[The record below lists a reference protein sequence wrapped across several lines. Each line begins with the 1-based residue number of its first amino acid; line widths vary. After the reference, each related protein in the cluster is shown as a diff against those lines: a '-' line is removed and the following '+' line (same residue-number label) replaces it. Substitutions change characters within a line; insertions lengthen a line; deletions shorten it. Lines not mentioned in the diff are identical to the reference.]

1 MPYSAAGNHQPLVE
15 RLQRMNKARSMISIT
30 FHQKLSYAASRVILL
45 MIFTFMLLIL
55 TSCNRPAQLFTPAPS
70 AVIIPSAT
78 VEQTITAEP
87 APGLVVSG
95 TVKDGSGAGVE
106 NVQIFRSYSA
116 YLGEVIA
123 TTDAKGQFISVF
135 YPIPGDEM
143 VSIWAEKPGLGFEP
157 VSYQWRHY
165 YGYERK
171 ECDFL
176 AHQP

>member
-1 MPYSAAGNHQPLVE
+1 
-15 RLQRMNKARSMISIT
+15 MNSMN
-30 FHQKLSYAASRVILL
+30 FHQKLAYASSSVILL
-45 MIFTFMLLIL
+45 MLSTGMLLIL
-55 TSCNRPAQLFTPAPS
+55 TSCNRPAQLFTPTPS
-70 AVIIPSAT
+70 AVITPSVA

-87 APGLVVSG
+87 APGLVVFG

-116 YLGEVIA
+116 YPGEVIA
-123 TTDAKGQFISVF
+123 TTDAEGQFISVL

-143 VSIWAEKPGLGFEP
+143 VSVWAEKPGLVVEP
-157 VSYQWRHY
+157 LNYQWRHY

-171 ECDFL
+171 ECDFQ

>member
-1 MPYSAAGNHQPLVE
+1 
-15 RLQRMNKARSMISIT
+15 MN
-30 FHQKLSYAASRVILL
+30 FHQKLLYAASSVILL
-45 MIFTFMLLIL
+45 MLSTGMLLIL

-70 AVIIPSAT
+70 GVITPSAT

-87 APGLVVSG
+87 APGLVVFG

-116 YLGEVIA
+116 YPGEVIA
-123 TTDAKGQFISVF
+123 TTDAKGQFISVL

-143 VSIWAEKPGLGFEP
+143 VSVWAEKPGLVFEP
-157 VSYQWRHY
+157 LNYQWRHY
-165 YGYERK
+165 YGYENK